1 MSVLM
6 WYIIISYVAG
16 AGLFAIESYRA
27 LKHGEFPM
35 LGFGLILLAL
45 SPLTAWH
52 GVLHYVAVLWHRFNG
67 TPFKPFI

>member
-1 MSVLM
+1 MSVFL
-6 WYIIISYVAG
+6 WYILISYIAG
-16 AGLFAIESYRA
+16 GLLFLLEAGRA
-27 LKHGEFPM
+27 LERGEFPM

-52 GVLHYVAVLWHRFNG
+52 GVLHYVALLWHRLNG